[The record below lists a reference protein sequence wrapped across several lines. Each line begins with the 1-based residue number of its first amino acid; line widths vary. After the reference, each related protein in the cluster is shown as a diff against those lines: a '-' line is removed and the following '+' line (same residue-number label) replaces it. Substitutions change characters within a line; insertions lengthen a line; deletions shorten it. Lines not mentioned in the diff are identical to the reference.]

1 MMVQR
6 GLTAQ
11 QPTTQPQ
18 PQHLIMKAVLT
29 MNQYQQSGVLLFGV
43 QMNGI
48 INQLEI
54 IANGANQNGT
64 PINGRRIY
72 GK

>member
-1 MMVQR
+1 MMVHQR
-6 GLTAQ
+6 VLTVQ
-11 QPTTQPQ
+11 LPTTQ

-29 MNQYQQSGVLLFGV
+29 MNQNQQSGVPLFGV
-43 QMNGI
+43 KMYGI